1 MDSALIIL
9 QQVSIMFIIILIGAL
24 LYKLG
29 IVTKEGNKHI
39 SNVIL
44 QLVCPVLIFMA
55 YQTEYNNELLS
66 GLLKALVLAAVG
78 HVVMVALTFVCVRD
92 KQGRETAIERFSM
105 MYSNCAFMGIPLI
118 QGVYGSEG
126 VLYVTAYI
134 TIFNLLVW
142 THGVMIMKNDMSLKG
157 LVKAIKS
164 PSVIAILLGL
174 ICYVTNIRLPEIP
187 ATALRHISNVNT
199 PLAMIVAG
207 ATIAQTNV
215 LKALRKPRV
224 LYCCFLKLL
233 LIPVI
238 LIPIYRLFGFSET
251 VFVTL
256 AIATGCPTA
265 TTGTLFAV
273 SYDKNAA
280 YSSEIFALTTI
291 LSAIT
296 LPLMVI
302 FANMLL

>member
-1 MDSALIIL
+1 MESAFIIL
-9 QQVSIMFIIILIGAL
+9 QQISVMFIIIVIGAL
-24 LYKLG
+24 LYRFG
-29 IVTKEGNKHI
+29 IITKDGNKQL

-55 YQTEYNNELLS
+55 YQTEYNGDLVS
-66 GLLKALVLAAVG
+66 GLLNALVLAAIG
-78 HVVMVALTFVCVRD
+78 HIIMIALAYVCVRD
-92 KQGRETAIERFSM
+92 KAGRETAIERFSM
-105 MYSNCAFMGIPLI
+105 IYSNCAFMGIPLI

-207 ATIAQTNV
+207 ATIAQTDV

-233 LIPVI
+233 LVPMV
-238 LIPIYRLFGFSET
+238 LIPIYRIFGFSET
-251 VFVTL
+251 VFVTI

-291 LSAIT
+291 LSAVT
-296 LPLMVI
+296 LPAMVI
-302 FANMLL
+302 FANALL